1 MKFAEEGMLI
11 PSLIKAFYSDMK
23 AAGMKLTADQIY
35 SINNS
40 SIKDTIISFNGS
52 CTAEIISYQGL
63 ILTNHHC
70 GFHSILSHSS
80 LENDYLKN
88 GFWAKTNAE
97 ELVNKDLTATRIV
110 QIDDVTSNVIFGLD
124 GVPLPVRDQII
135 KENILQII
143 KEKSVNTH
151 YNIDIKKFDNGNS
164 YYAMTTEVFTDIRLV
179 GAPPNSIGKF
189 GGDVDNWVW
198 PRHTGDFAL
207 FRIYAGVDNK
217 PAAYCT
223 TNIPYVPKY
232 SLTID
237 AGHRKPGE
245 FTMIY
250 GFPKVTE
257 QHIVSGQLAYLINR
271 EMPARISM
279 REKSLSIINARI
291 LVSDDIRIKYA
302 AKQIIIANLYKKC
315 IGQVQKL
322 TELNTIEL
330 KKEYEKRYTETAQK
344 NNQWMVRY
352 GGIVERMNILFEE
365 NKEYDFSNTLIMEY
379 LDSGPDFFKQ
389 MRFVDELVKNY
400 QYISTDQINN
410 KIQNIKVSY
419 KNLFKNYDK
428 EIDQSIFNLLHAE
441 FIHLI
446 DKDYITSVSS
456 KKTEE
461 WSNEIYTKSIF
472 TDSDKFDNFFT
483 TLNDELIKKIRLD
496 PAYILYSKI
505 ITVYDNYIL
514 PIFRD
519 FNYKMD
525 RLLKIYIEGKHV
537 MFTTDKHWS
546 DANGTLRIAY
556 GKLEDSYTKEKN
568 YSTIEGILEK
578 NKTNNPDF
586 ELLPRIKELYE
597 KKEYGGYD
605 QDGELWVCYT
615 AFNHTTGGNSG
626 SPVLNKNGHFIGV
639 NFDRPLESIVNDYMF
654 DTSCCRNIICD
665 SRYILWVIDVYAE
678 AKNLIDEMH
687 IITEK
692 DKH

>member
-11 PSLIKAFYSDMK
+11 PSLIKAFHSDMK
-23 AAGMKLTADQIY
+23 AEGMKLTADQIY

-40 SIKDTIISFNGS
+40 SIKDAIINFNGS

-70 GFHSILSHSS
+70 GLYSILSHSS

-110 QIDDVTSNVIFGLD
+110 QIDDVTSSVLFGLD
-124 GVPLPVRDQII
+124 EIPLQGHEQKI
-135 KENILQII
+135 KENIQII
-143 KEKSVNTH
+143 KEKNINTH
-151 YNIDIKKFDNGNS
+151 YRIDIKKFDNGNS
-164 YYAMTTEVFTDIRLV
+164 YYAMTTEVFTDVRLV
-179 GAPPNSIGKF
+179 GAPPSSIGKF
-189 GGDVDNWVW
+189 GGDIDNWGW

-207 FRIYAGVDNK
+207 FRIYVGVDNK
-217 PAAYCT
+217 PADYCI

-237 AGHRKPGE
+237 AGHRNSGE
-245 FTMIY
+245 FTMVY
-250 GFPKVTE
+250 GFPKLTE
-257 QHIVSGQLAYLINR
+257 QHVVSGKLDYLINR
-271 EMPARISM
+271 ERPARISM
-279 REKSLSIINARI
+279 REKSLSIINERI
-291 LVSDDIRIKYA
+291 NASDDIRIKYTT
-302 AKQIIIANLYKKC
+302 KKIIIANLYKKW
-315 IGQVQKL
+315 IGQIQKL

-344 NNQWMVRY
+344 NNQWVARY
-352 GGIVERMNILFEE
+352 GSIVERMNMLFEE

-379 LDSGPDFFKQ
+379 IDSGPDFFKQ
-389 MRFVDELVKNY
+389 MKVVDELVKSY
-400 QYISTDQINN
+400 QFISKDEINN
-410 KIQNIKVSY
+410 KIENIKVSY
-419 KNLFKNYDK
+419 TNLFKSYDK
-428 EIDQSIFNLLHAE
+428 EIDQTIFNLLHTE
-441 FIHLI
+441 FINLI
-446 DKDYITSVSS
+446 DKDYIASICS

-461 WSNEIYTKSIF
+461 WSSEIYTKSIF
-472 TDSDKFDNFFT
+472 TDSDKFEIFFT
-483 TLNDELIKKIRLD
+483 TLNIESIRKIRLD

-505 ITVYDNYIL
+505 ITVYDYIL
-514 PIFRD
+514 PILNN

-578 NKTNNPDF
+578 NKKNHPDF

-639 NFDRPLESIVNDYMF
+639 NFDRTLESTVNDYMF
-654 DTSCCRNIICD
+654 DSSRCRNIVCD

-692 DKH
+692 NKH